1 MPVYNIHK
9 ALFSKRQSKC
19 KGRKNKHCKTA
30 KKSVFGHTEPSVHF
44 VEKESQQG
52 DVLKYLFIKIV
63 SI

>member
-1 MPVYNIHK
+1 MRFFLKDKANVNEEKINIVK
-9 ALFSKRQSKC
+9 LL
-19 KGRKNKHCKTA
+19 

>member
-1 MPVYNIHK
+1 MRFFLKDKANVKEEKINIVK
-9 ALFSKRQSKC
+9 LL
-19 KGRKNKHCKTA
+19 

-44 VEKESQQG
+44 VEKESQPG